1 MSLVFHI
8 EQLILS
14 KNKKAKLYDG
24 DFPYQNKQ
32 TGEII
37 QVHRKFYAL
46 NLAHAEKLSQHIKK
60 LEHYKLERG
69 NWKHAFGIS
78 HDQSTGKV
86 LRFAQRIS
94 GTRNLK
100 TNFNKGL
107 NAGGIPLFAFTRHSY
122 AMVLST
128 IKGNKSDISPDQLT
142 VEEKDFLK
150 KKMLAIFGLALCLFS
165 MTVVFGVSLI
175 INNNT
180 FSLSGYG
187 VLTTL
192 ALSLL
197 FIVSS
202 FKTYKEYDNVG
213 K

>member
-60 LEHYKLERG
+60 LEHYKLER
-69 NWKHAFGIS
+69 
-78 HDQSTGKV
+78 
-86 LRFAQRIS
+86 

>member
-128 IKGNKSDISPDQLT
+128 IKGNKSDISP
-142 VEEKDFLK
+142 E
-150 KKMLAIFGLALCLFS
+150 MAIRLAAVIGSSERVWMGMQDTYDLWHARQKIDTSKLQRLCP
-165 MTVVFGVSLI
+165 
-175 INNNT
+175 
-180 FSLSGYG
+180 
-187 VLTTL
+187 
-192 ALSLL
+192 A
-197 FIVSS
+197 
-202 FKTYKEYDNVG
+202 
-213 K
+213 

>member
-1 MSLVFHI
+1 MSLAFHI

-14 KNKKAKLYDG
+14 KSKNAKLYEG
-24 DFPYQNKQ
+24 DFPYQNND

-37 QVHRKFYAL
+37 QVHRPFYAL
-46 NLAHAEKLSQHIKK
+46 SLAHAERLSNKVK
-60 LEHYKLERG
+60 NMEHYKLERG
-69 NWKHAFGIS
+69 NWKYAFGIK
-78 HDQSTGKV
+78 HDQSSGRV
-86 LRFAQRIS
+86 LKFAQRIS
-94 GTRNLK
+94 GTINLK
-100 TNFNKGL
+100 TNFSKGL
-107 NAGGIPLFAFTRHSY
+107 NAGGLPLFAFTRHSY
-122 AMVLST
+122 AIVLSA
-128 IKGNKSDISPDQLT
+128 IKGDKTGVSPQSLT
-142 VEEKDFLK
+142 SVEKEFVK
-150 KKMLAIFGLALCLFS
+150 KKMLVIFGLALTLFTL
-165 MTVVFGVSLI
+165 TVTYGIRLI

-180 FSLSGYG
+180 ISLSGYG